1 MNVILIEKKF
11 LQGSKKMLWKENVIS
26 KENLNESKTF
36 CNEVIL
42 AKCFISLSP
51 ENVIYSSPYIGV
63 N

>member
-1 MNVILIEKKF
+1 
-11 LQGSKKMLWKENVIS
+11 MLWKENVIS